1 MIAPYPKFDAA
12 AIDADADAKM
22 SLTKQMI
29 DAVRNLRG
37 EMQLSP
43 ATRVP
48 LLIEGKAETV
58 QAVADYIKF
67 LGRLESVQHVQA
79 LPHEGAAAIAPV
91 AIVGDYRLMLKV
103 EIDIA
108 AERER
113 LGKEAARLEGELAK
127 CAGKLS
133 NKSFVERAPAAV
145 VEQERK
151 RQADFTAL
159 LEKVRDQLGRLPAA

>member
-1 MIAPYPKFDAA
+1 
-12 AIDADADAKM
+12 
-22 SLTKQMI
+22 
-29 DAVRNLRG
+29 
-37 EMQLSP
+37 
-43 ATRVP
+43 
-48 LLIEGKAETV
+48 
-58 QAVADYIKF
+58 
-67 LGRLESVQHVQA
+67 VQHVDA
-79 LPHEGAAAIAPV
+79 LPREGAAAIAPV

-159 LEKVRDQLGRLPAA
+159 LEKVRDQLSRLPAA